1 MRFKRILTSVL
12 TVACLFTCF
21 ATTASAKN
29 VSTYAIGDTASP
41 QYDIAT
47 SVSSTLNFVG
57 TTAECISQ
65 GSGLDTV
72 KITVVQT
79 LQKYSGWFWIWD
91 DVDGATW
98 TKTVNLSSIYFY
110 NTKSGLSSGKYRVKS
125 VFTFTN
131 VNGKTE
137 TLTIYSDP
145 EYI

>member
-1 MRFKRILTSVL
+1 MRFKRILASVL

-29 VSTYAIGDTASP
+29 ASAYAIGDTASP
-41 QYDIAT
+41 QYSIAT
-47 SVSSTLNFVG
+47 SVSSDLYISG
-57 TTAECISQ
+57 TKAECISQ

-72 KITVVQT
+72 QITIVQT
-79 LQKYSGWFWIWD
+79 LQEYSGWFWIWD
-91 DVDGATW
+91 DVATW
-98 TKTVNLSSIYFY
+98 TKTINSSSTSFT

-137 TLTIYSDP
+137 TITIYSDT
-145 EYI
+145 EKI